1 MKMFSFWSNDE
12 DENSDCGKSDKK
24 TKKGKEGRPPVNE
37 RYGHFSKDLNTFS
50 NNVFQNN
57 RNAKVLKEK
66 TKQMDDMLKGVWS
79 VRKDVRVNNPVKASD
94 VSQKSYYSRYNMSKG
109 EEESKNGKNSWNN
122 RSAMKK
128 WQVERPDY
136 LHAKAVDTGDILS
149 DENDTQNTYNDVQQN
164 NIANIFK
171 DNTTGNAPKQRE
183 MSARTKSTEVQQCL
197 PEINRNGYLY
207 TARDENI

>member
-24 TKKGKEGRPPVNE
+24 TKKGKGARIIIHGKQYFAVVLTPLTQFPLICVSEGRPPVNE

-66 TKQMDDMLKGVWS
+66 TKQMD
-79 VRKDVRVNNPVKASD
+79 
-94 VSQKSYYSRYNMSKG
+94 G